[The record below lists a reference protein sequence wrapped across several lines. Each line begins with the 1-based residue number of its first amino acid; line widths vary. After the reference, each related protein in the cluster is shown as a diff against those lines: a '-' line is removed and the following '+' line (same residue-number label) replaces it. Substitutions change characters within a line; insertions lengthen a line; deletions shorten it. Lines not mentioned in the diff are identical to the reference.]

1 LAGNMAKRSK
11 RPPASESEADPSGRE
26 TTPHSSSSTGA
37 YDRDRVAMR
46 AYELYM
52 ARGGR
57 DGADMEDWLIAE
69 REVSGRA
76 SESRGK

>member
-1 LAGNMAKRSK
+1 MAKRSK
-11 RPPASESEADPSGRE
+11 PSESETDPSGGE
-26 TTPHSSSSTGA
+26 TTLHSSSSTGA

-57 DGADMEDWLIAE
+57 DGADIEDWLIAE
-69 REVSGRA
+69 REVSGRD

>member
-1 LAGNMAKRSK
+1 MAKRSK
-11 RPPASESEADPSGRE
+11 PSESEADPSGKE
-26 TTPHSSSSTGA
+26 TSAHSSSSTGA

-69 REVSGRA
+69 REVSGRD